1 MNIQDEKKY
10 RQTLLENP
18 TNRTTKRIFVAGT
31 RMNEG
36 KTTTCLGLFSAIQS
50 VNPNLGFIKP
60 IGQRFVDVGGN
71 MIDEDTV
78 LFNSTYRISA
88 PIEAM
93 SPVAIDPT
101 LTRRFLDS
109 PESYSP
115 QLIDQMCRGFDRA
128 AFEKD
133 YIIIEGSGHAGVGT
147 VFDMSN
153 AQVAKRL
160 GAKVI
165 IVSSGGIGR
174 PIDEIA
180 MNHALFKEH
189 GVEVIGAILNKVL
202 PEQMDYIRKYGG
214 LGLKRLGIELL
225 GVIPVVKELT
235 APNMSQIL
243 EVTKGRWL
251 NGEKRG
257 KNARVLNVVIGAM
270 TARLITEY
278 FKPGVLV
285 IVPGDREDVLFAAMS
300 SDRFFSEG
308 GVSGLILT
316 RNVLP
321 SPKMMDL
328 LRKTTLPVII
338 CEDESYSVASKI
350 NNMTIKTQPEDSDKI
365 PLIQNTI
372 MENIEV
378 DKIFDAFE

>member
-1 MNIQDEKKY
+1 
-10 RQTLLENP
+10 
-18 TNRTTKRIFVAGT
+18 
-31 RMNEG
+31 
-36 KTTTCLGLFSAIQS
+36 
-50 VNPNLGFIKP
+50 
-60 IGQRFVDVGGN
+60 
-71 MIDEDTV
+71 
-78 LFNSTYRISA
+78 
-88 PIEAM
+88 
-93 SPVAIDPT
+93 
-101 LTRRFLDS
+101 
-109 PESYSP
+109 
-115 QLIDQMCRGFDRA
+115 
-128 AFEKD
+128 
-133 YIIIEGSGHAGVGT
+133 
-147 VFDMSN
+147 
-153 AQVAKRL
+153 
-160 GAKVI
+160 
-165 IVSSGGIGR
+165 
-174 PIDEIA
+174 
-180 MNHALFKEH
+180 
-189 GVEVIGAILNKVL
+189 
-202 PEQMDYIRKYGG
+202 
-214 LGLKRLGIELL
+214 
-225 GVIPVVKELT
+225 
-235 APNMSQIL
+235 
-243 EVTKGRWL
+243 
-251 NGEKRG
+251 
-257 KNARVLNVVIGAM
+257 M